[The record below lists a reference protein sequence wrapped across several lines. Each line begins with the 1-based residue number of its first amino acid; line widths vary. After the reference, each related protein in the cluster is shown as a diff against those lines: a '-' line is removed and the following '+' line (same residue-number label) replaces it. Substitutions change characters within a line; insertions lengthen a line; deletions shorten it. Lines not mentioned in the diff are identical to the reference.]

1 MTASPAPSPNG
12 RDHPPSSGGR
22 FAPLTAPDATEETGQ
37 TGRRRH
43 KIVIFL
49 EAIRFEHTVFALP
62 FAYVGM
68 ILAADGTPTLWQ
80 FAWITVAMASA
91 RTFAM
96 TANRLID
103 RQIDARN
110 PRTAGRALPKGLL
123 SVGEMT
129 GAALASA
136 VTLTIAAWS
145 LNDTCLTLM
154 PGAVVILTLY
164 SFTKRFTWACHFVL
178 GLAIGLAPVGAW
190 VGVRGTV
197 DPEPLVLFLAV
208 VFWLAGFDIIYATQ
222 DIEVDRREGLHSVPA
237 RFGVATGLRIARAS
251 HAMTVACLVAL
262 GVVAGLGVPYYVGVA
277 GAAGLLVYEHSLVS
291 PGDLS
296 KVNVAFL
303 NVNGYLAVSMLVM
316 TIADYV
322 TGWITRGWI
331 GVA

>member
-1 MTASPAPSPNG
+1 MTASPAPN
-12 RDHPPSSGGR
+12 PS
-22 FAPLTAPDATEETGQ
+22 PDATGEAGQ
-37 TGRRRH
+37 AGSRWS
-43 KIVIFL
+43 KVVIFL

-68 ILAADGTPTLWQ
+68 ILAANGAPTIWQ

-110 PRTAGRALPKGLL
+110 PRTASRALPKGLL
-123 SVGEMT
+123 SVPEMAV
-129 GAALASA
+129 AALASA

-145 LNDTCLTLM
+145 LNDTCLKLM
-154 PGAVVILTLY
+154 PGAVVILTFY
-164 SFTKRFTWACHFVL
+164 SYTKRFTWACHFVL

-190 VGVRGTV
+190 VAVRGTI
-197 DPEPLVLFLAV
+197 DTEPLVLFLAV

-222 DIEVDRREGLHSVPA
+222 DIEVDRREGLHSIPA
-237 RFGVATGLRIARAS
+237 RFGVATALRIARAS
-251 HAMTVACLVAL
+251 HTMTVACLVAL
-262 GVVAGLGVPYYVGVA
+262 GGVAGLGVPYYVGVA

-316 TIADYV
+316 TIADYLA
-322 TGWITRGWI
+322 GWLVRGWL
-331 GVA
+331 GA